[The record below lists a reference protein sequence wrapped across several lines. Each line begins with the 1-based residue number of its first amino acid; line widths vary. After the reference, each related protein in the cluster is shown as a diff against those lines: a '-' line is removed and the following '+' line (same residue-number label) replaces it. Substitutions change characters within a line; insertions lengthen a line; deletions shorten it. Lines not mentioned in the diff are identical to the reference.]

1 MINNNIINTFENE
14 TGLKIRKQYNGTY
27 NEITGKSF
35 KTIIEKITNF
45 NKVHNTNIKC
55 YNDYNRDVTIIT
67 I

>member
-1 MINNNIINTFENE
+1 MINNNIINAFENE

-45 NKVHNTNIKC
+45 RMIALF
-55 YNDYNRDVTIIT
+55 
-67 I
+67 